1 MLAVKTT
8 AEEAFRLEVRAWLA
22 ANVPAPIHDTGP
34 LARREYALAWQ
45 RRQYEGGWAGISWP
59 QRYGGRGLSDD
70 QQIIWY
76 EEYAH
81 AGAPSTLDVNFVAQH
96 HAGPT
101 LIALGSEAQ
110 RAFHLPRILRG
121 ESLWCQGF
129 SEPGAGSDLASLQTR
144 GTIVGD
150 RVIVSGQKLWSSYAD
165 IADYQELLVR
175 TDASAERHKGLTWLI
190 CDMRTPGIT
199 VNPIRNIAGS
209 ANFAAVF
216 YDDVV
221 IPLDQV
227 VGAVNDGW
235 KVAMATLGFERGTA
249 SIALQIELQNAI
261 ERLMDDAARS
271 PKARS
276 DSALIEQLTLLWAQA
291 AALRSLTYSIISR
304 TSTGSSGNFDAS
316 MVRLRYAELI
326 QDVHRLGFKIS
337 GTDGLTHP
345 GARGWTHS
353 YLYSLH
359 DTIAGGTS
367 EIQRNVISERILGL
381 PRGT

>member
-1 MLAVKTT
+1 
-8 AEEAFRLEVRAWLA
+8 
-22 ANVPAPIHDTGP
+22 
-34 LARREYALAWQ
+34 
-45 RRQYEGGWAGISWP
+45 
-59 QRYGGRGLSDD
+59 
-70 QQIIWY
+70 
-76 EEYAH
+76 
-81 AGAPSTLDVNFVAQH
+81 
-96 HAGPT
+96 
-101 LIALGSEAQ
+101 
-110 RAFHLPRILRG
+110 
-121 ESLWCQGF
+121 
-129 SEPGAGSDLASLQTR
+129 
-144 GTIVGD
+144 VGD

-326 QDVHRLGFKIS
+326 QDVHRLGFEIS

>member
-1 MLAVKTT
+1 MWAARTP
-8 AEEAFRLEVRAWLA
+8 AEEAFRLEVRSWLA
-22 ANVPAPIHDTGP
+22 ANVPAPIDDGDP

-59 QRYGGRGLSDD
+59 QRYGGRGLSDE

-76 EEYAH
+76 EEYAY
-81 AGAPSTLDVNFVAQH
+81 AGAPSTLDVNFVSQH

-101 LIALGSEAQ
+101 LIALGSEEQ
-110 RAFHLPRILRG
+110 RTFHLPRILRG

-129 SEPGAGSDLASLQTR
+129 SEPGAGSDLASIQTR

-175 TDASAERHKGLTWLI
+175 TDPSAERHKGLTWLI
-190 CDMRTPGIT
+190 CDMRAPGIT

-216 YDDVV
+216 YDDVS

-227 VGAVNDGW
+227 VGTVNDGW

-249 SIALQIELQNAI
+249 SISLQIELQNAI
-261 ERLMDDAARS
+261 ERLIDTVAGSAQ
-271 PKARS
+271 ARS
-276 DSALIEQLTLLWAQA
+276 DSALAERLGLLWAQV
-291 AALRSLTYSIISR
+291 AALRSLTYDIISR
-304 TSTGSSGNFDAS
+304 SAAGNAGSFDAS
-316 MVRLRYAELI
+316 MVRLRYSELI
-326 QDVHRLGFKIS
+326 QDVHRLGFEIS
-337 GTDGLTHP
+337 GAGGLIH
-345 GARGWTHS
+345 AQGWTHS
-353 YLYSLH
+353 YLYALH

-381 PRGT
+381 PRGS